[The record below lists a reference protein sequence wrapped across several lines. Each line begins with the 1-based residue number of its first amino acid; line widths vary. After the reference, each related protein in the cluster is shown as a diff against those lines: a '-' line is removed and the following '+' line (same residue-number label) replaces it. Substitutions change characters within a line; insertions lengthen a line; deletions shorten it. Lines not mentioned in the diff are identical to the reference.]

1 MHGGP
6 HATMDSIRAMHPEAQ
21 GSIPGI
27 PPKNSEKLL
36 MLLRL
41 INGAAA

>member
-6 HATMDSIRAMHPEAQ
+6 HGTMDSIRAMHPAAQ

-27 PPKNSEKLL
+27 PPKKIQEIVDVAEVNQWC
-36 MLLRL
+36 
-41 INGAAA
+41 